1 MSLLSGKTC
10 REDHRLSTR
19 YIIRIFVIVIIE
31 PVQIAY
37 QDSPT
42 VLGTAR
48 QNGTC
53 DVNGCTGNT
62 MYGDTE
68 IVQLDQDLAW
78 TEVRET
84 RGKDVQ
90 SEYSTVQYSTIQ
102 YSTVQ

>member
-1 MSLLSGKTC
+1 MARHAETTICFQCGRVFIT
-10 REDHRLSTR
+10 
-19 YIIRIFVIVIIE
+19 IIMFNVIIV
-31 PVQIAY
+31 VQIAY

-90 SEYSTVQYSTIQ
+90 SEYSTVQYST
-102 YSTVQ
+102 VQSSV